1 MIVKFKIAI
10 GFRYYVPNV
19 SDLVDGVDFEVPEG
33 STVGEFLEIINFPQG
48 IATITL
54 VNGNGADKDK
64 ILNENDQIYLVQ
76 PMIGG

>member
-19 SDLVDGVDFEVPEG
+19 SELVDGEDFEVPEG
-33 STVGEFLEIINFPQG
+33 STVGEFLEMINFPQR
-48 IATITL
+48 IATIIL

-64 ILNENDQIYLVQ
+64 VLNENDQIYLVQ
-76 PMIGG
+76 PMSGG